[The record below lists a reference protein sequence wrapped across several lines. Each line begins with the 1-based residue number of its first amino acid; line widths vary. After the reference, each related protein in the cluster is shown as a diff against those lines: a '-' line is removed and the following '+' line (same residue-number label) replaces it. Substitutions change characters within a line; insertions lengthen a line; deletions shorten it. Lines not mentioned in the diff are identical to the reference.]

1 VVFITHNPHHAF
13 LIGDHFMVLTLGHM
27 SLDAKRSEIT
37 VDQLIREM
45 AGGDELTTLA
55 HELGRHNAGAPGA

>member
-1 VVFITHNPHHAF
+1 
-13 LIGDHFMVLTLGHM
+13 M
-27 SLDAKRSEIT
+27 SLDAKRTEIT

-55 HELGRHNAGAPGA
+55 HELDRHSTRASGA